1 MSDLGTR
8 SRKGMRDG
16 ISSPKECPE
25 RTWEQELGDSRRQ
38 TQLRNV
44 GSVRQTYGEG
54 GVDWNGG
61 SRGLS
66 EPGLEIW
73 RENSQFHTA
82 ELKLFVPKDFILTAS
97 SHPSS

>member
-1 MSDLGTR
+1 MAFPVQR
-8 SRKGMRDG
+8 SVQR
-16 ISSPKECPE
+16 E
-25 RTWEQELGDSRRQ
+25 RGSRSWETGRRQ

-44 GSVRQTYGEG
+44 GSVRQTCGEG

-73 RENSQFHTA
+73 REDSQFHAA